1 MSESFSCYQTKPY
14 PAHVFLMNIA
24 KSCIVLS
31 TFRYATLRIESL
43 RIESLRI
50 ASLRIASVHLFA
62 RVQRQHSSFQVFSTP
77 LKKRLHL
84 HNLKKTHF
92 KKLKEETHF
101 EKNWRGEEAEEME
114 ASDIKIKLGGGDEG
128 ISWAHM
134 DPHLVPKV
142 PQPLGS
148 QATKPCA
155 TMSNDWRDWAD
166 EDDKDSD
173 AQVAAL
179 EMVRRQ
185 EESLSYPLV
194 NLDRLRT
201 KTVPVE
207 MEHSWAEINCDHV
220 LEKKQPNNVLKK
232 KPANKVLKKKPANNV
247 LKKMPANKVFKK
259 KQPETVK
266 EFLDSPVSHPYE
278 MRLSVFLAWKE
289 GKSEEEGLKLEKEFL
304 REMEKERGE
313 CCNSRMEGLK
323 LDYDVESM
331 DDEAVMA
338 KIRGWESGRKV
349 NKRRDGQW
357 YIGLLSM
364 SPQQPLPTG
373 SYQRK
378 AAKEEKQPSGTESEP
393 RTKVSS

>member
-1 MSESFSCYQTKPY
+1 
-14 PAHVFLMNIA
+14 
-24 KSCIVLS
+24 
-31 TFRYATLRIESL
+31 
-43 RIESLRI
+43 
-50 ASLRIASVHLFA
+50 
-62 RVQRQHSSFQVFSTP
+62 
-77 LKKRLHL
+77 
-84 HNLKKTHF
+84 
-92 KKLKEETHF
+92 
-101 EKNWRGEEAEEME
+101 ME
-114 ASDIKIKLGGGDEG
+114 ASDILGKIKVGGGDEG

-166 EDDKDSD
+166 EDDMDSD

-232 KPANKVLKKKPANNV
+232 RPANKVL
-247 LKKMPANKVFKK
+247 KK

-266 EFLDSPVSHPYE
+266 EFLDNPVSYPYE
-278 MRLSVFLAWKE
+278 MRLSAFLAWKE
-289 GKSEEEGLKLEKEFL
+289 GKSENEGEKLEKEFL

-313 CCNSRMEGLK
+313 CCTSRMEGLK

-331 DDEAVMA
+331 DDEAVLA
-338 KIRGWESGRKV
+338 KIRGGESGRKV

-373 SYQRK
+373 SLMRK
-378 AAKEEKQPSGTESEP
+378 AAKE
-393 RTKVSS
+393 

>member
-1 MSESFSCYQTKPY
+1 
-14 PAHVFLMNIA
+14 
-24 KSCIVLS
+24 
-31 TFRYATLRIESL
+31 
-43 RIESLRI
+43 
-50 ASLRIASVHLFA
+50 
-62 RVQRQHSSFQVFSTP
+62 
-77 LKKRLHL
+77 
-84 HNLKKTHF
+84 
-92 KKLKEETHF
+92 
-101 EKNWRGEEAEEME
+101 ME
-114 ASDIKIKLGGGDEG
+114 ASDILGKIKVGGGDEG

-148 QATKPCA
+148 HATRPCA
-155 TMSNDWRDWAD
+155 TMSDDWRDLAD
-166 EDDKDSD
+166 EDDMDSD

-179 EMVRRQ
+179 EVVRRQ

-304 REMEKERGE
+304 REMLKERGE
-313 CCNSRMEGLK
+313 CCNSGWK
-323 LDYDVESM
+323 DVESM
-331 DDEAVMA
+331 DDEAVKA
-338 KIRGWESGRKV
+338 EIRGWESGRNVYERK
-349 NKRRDGQW
+349 DEW
-357 YIGLLSM
+357 FIGLLAM

-373 SYQRK
+373 SYMRK
-378 AAKEEKQPSGTESEP
+378 AAKEEKHPSGTESEP
-393 RTKVSS
+393 GTKVSS

>member
-1 MSESFSCYQTKPY
+1 M
-14 PAHVFLMNIA
+14 
-24 KSCIVLS
+24 
-31 TFRYATLRIESL
+31 
-43 RIESLRI
+43 
-50 ASLRIASVHLFA
+50 
-62 RVQRQHSSFQVFSTP
+62 
-77 LKKRLHL
+77 
-84 HNLKKTHF
+84 KKTHF

-166 EDDKDSD
+166 EDDMDSD

-179 EMVRRQ
+179 EMVGRQ

-232 KPANKVLKKKPANNV
+232 KPASKVL
-247 LKKMPANKVFKK
+247 KK

-266 EFLDSPVSHPYE
+266 EFLDNPVSYPYE
-278 MRLSVFLAWKE
+278 MRLSAFLAWKE
-289 GKSEEEGLKLEKEFL
+289 GKSENEGEKLEKEFL
-304 REMEKERGE
+304 REMLKERGE
-313 CCNSRMEGLK
+313 CCNSGWK
-323 LDYDVESM
+323 DVESM
-331 DDEAVMA
+331 DDEAVKA
-338 KIRGWESGRKV
+338 EIRGWESGRNVYERK
-349 NKRRDGQW
+349 DEW
-357 YIGLLSM
+357 FIGLLAM

-373 SYQRK
+373 SYMRK
-378 AAKEEKQPSGTESEP
+378 AAKEEKHPSGTESEP
-393 RTKVSS
+393 GTKVSS

>member
-1 MSESFSCYQTKPY
+1 
-14 PAHVFLMNIA
+14 
-24 KSCIVLS
+24 
-31 TFRYATLRIESL
+31 
-43 RIESLRI
+43 
-50 ASLRIASVHLFA
+50 
-62 RVQRQHSSFQVFSTP
+62 
-77 LKKRLHL
+77 
-84 HNLKKTHF
+84 
-92 KKLKEETHF
+92 
-101 EKNWRGEEAEEME
+101 ME
-114 ASDIKIKLGGGDEG
+114 ASDILGMIKLGGGDEG

-148 QATKPCA
+148 HATRPCA
-155 TMSNDWRDWAD
+155 TMSDDWNDWAD
-166 EDDKDSD
+166 EDDMDSD

-179 EMVRRQ
+179 EVVGRQ

-220 LEKKQPNNVLKK
+220 LEKKQPNNVLEKKQPNNVLKK
-232 KPANKVLKKKPANNV
+232 KPANKVL
-247 LKKMPANKVFKK
+247 KK

-278 MRLSVFLAWKE
+278 MRLSAYLAWKE
-289 GKSEEEGLKLEKEFL
+289 GKSENEGEKLEKEFL
-304 REMEKERGE
+304 REMLKERGE
-313 CCNSRMEGLK
+313 CCNSGWQEGLK

-331 DDEAVMA
+331 DDEAVKA
-338 KIRGWESGRKV
+338 EIRGWESGRKV

>member
-1 MSESFSCYQTKPY
+1 M
-14 PAHVFLMNIA
+14 
-24 KSCIVLS
+24 
-31 TFRYATLRIESL
+31 
-43 RIESLRI
+43 
-50 ASLRIASVHLFA
+50 
-62 RVQRQHSSFQVFSTP
+62 
-77 LKKRLHL
+77 
-84 HNLKKTHF
+84 KKTHF

-148 QATKPCA
+148 HATRPCA
-155 TMSNDWRDWAD
+155 TMSDDWRDLAD
-166 EDDKDSD
+166 EDDMDSD

-179 EMVRRQ
+179 EVVGRQ

-220 LEKKQPNNVLKK
+220 LVKKQPKNVLKK
-232 KPANKVLKKKPANNV
+232 KPANQVL
-247 LKKMPANKVFKK
+247 KK

-266 EFLDSPVSHPYE
+266 EFLDSPVSYPYE
-278 MRLSVFLAWKE
+278 MRLGAYLAWKE
-289 GKSEEEGLKLEKEFL
+289 GKSEKMEGLKLEKEELRLEREFL
-304 REMEKERGE
+304 REMLKDRGE
-313 CCNSRMEGLK
+313 CCHSNRKEGLK

-331 DDEAVMA
+331 DDEAVKA
-338 KIRGWESGRKV
+338 EIRGWESGRNVYERK
-349 NKRRDGQW
+349 DEW
-357 YIGLLSM
+357 FIGLLAM

-373 SYQRK
+373 SYMRK
-378 AAKEEKQPSGTESEP
+378 AAKEEKHPSGTESEP
-393 RTKVSS
+393 GTKVSS

>member
-1 MSESFSCYQTKPY
+1 M
-14 PAHVFLMNIA
+14 
-24 KSCIVLS
+24 
-31 TFRYATLRIESL
+31 
-43 RIESLRI
+43 
-50 ASLRIASVHLFA
+50 
-62 RVQRQHSSFQVFSTP
+62 
-77 LKKRLHL
+77 
-84 HNLKKTHF
+84 KKTHF

-179 EMVRRQ
+179 EMVGRQ

-232 KPANKVLKKKPANNV
+232 KPASKVL
-247 LKKMPANKVFKK
+247 KK

-266 EFLDSPVSHPYE
+266 EFLDNPVSYPYE
-278 MRLSVFLAWKE
+278 MRLSAFLAWKE
-289 GKSEEEGLKLEKEFL
+289 GKSENEGEKLEKEFL
-304 REMEKERGE
+304 REMLKERGE
-313 CCNSRMEGLK
+313 CCNSGWK
-323 LDYDVESM
+323 DVESM
-331 DDEAVMA
+331 DDEAVKA
-338 KIRGWESGRKV
+338 EIRGWESGRNVYERK
-349 NKRRDGQW
+349 DEW
-357 YIGLLSM
+357 FIGLLAM

-373 SYQRK
+373 SYMRK
-378 AAKEEKQPSGTESEP
+378 AAKEEKHPSGTESEP
-393 RTKVSS
+393 GTKVSS

>member
-1 MSESFSCYQTKPY
+1 MFRTFKG
-14 PAHVFLMNIA
+14 I
-24 KSCIVLS
+24 KLS
-31 TFRYATLRIESL
+31 KLFY
-43 RIESLRI
+43 
-50 ASLRIASVHLFA
+50 ASVHLFA
-62 RVQRQHSSFQVFSTP
+62 PVQHSTVQVFFNTFEETIY
-77 LKKRLHL
+77 L
-84 HNLKKTHF
+84 HNLKK
-92 KKLKEETHF
+92 THF

-155 TMSNDWRDWAD
+155 TMSDDWNDWAD
-166 EDDKDSD
+166 EDDMDSD

-179 EMVRRQ
+179 EMVGRQ

-266 EFLDSPVSHPYE
+266 EFLDSPVSYPYE
-278 MRLSVFLAWKE
+278 MRLGAYLAWKE
-289 GKSEEEGLKLEKEFL
+289 GKSEKMEGLTLEKEELKLEREFL
-304 REMEKERGE
+304 REMLKDRGE
-313 CCNSRMEGLK
+313 CCHSNRKEGLK

-331 DDEAVMA
+331 DDEAVKA
-338 KIRGWESGRKV
+338 EIRGWESGRNVYERK
-349 NKRRDGQW
+349 DEW
-357 YIGLLSM
+357 FIGLLAM

-373 SYQRK
+373 SYMRK

>member
-1 MSESFSCYQTKPY
+1 M
-14 PAHVFLMNIA
+14 
-24 KSCIVLS
+24 
-31 TFRYATLRIESL
+31 
-43 RIESLRI
+43 
-50 ASLRIASVHLFA
+50 
-62 RVQRQHSSFQVFSTP
+62 
-77 LKKRLHL
+77 
-84 HNLKKTHF
+84 KKTHF

-155 TMSNDWRDWAD
+155 TMSDDWRDWAD

-179 EMVRRQ
+179 EMVGRQ

-232 KPANKVLKKKPANNV
+232 RPANKVL
-247 LKKMPANKVFKK
+247 KK

-266 EFLDSPVSHPYE
+266 EFLDSPVSYPYE
-278 MRLSVFLAWKE
+278 MRLGAYLAWKE
-289 GKSEEEGLKLEKEFL
+289 GKSENEGEKLEKEFL

-393 RTKVSS
+393 QSKVSS

>member
-1 MSESFSCYQTKPY
+1 M
-14 PAHVFLMNIA
+14 
-24 KSCIVLS
+24 
-31 TFRYATLRIESL
+31 
-43 RIESLRI
+43 
-50 ASLRIASVHLFA
+50 
-62 RVQRQHSSFQVFSTP
+62 
-77 LKKRLHL
+77 
-84 HNLKKTHF
+84 KKTHF

-155 TMSNDWRDWAD
+155 TMSDDWRDWAD

-232 KPANKVLKKKPANNV
+232 KPASKVL
-247 LKKMPANKVFKK
+247 KK

-266 EFLDSPVSHPYE
+266 EFLDNPVSYPYE
-278 MRLSVFLAWKE
+278 MRLSAFLAWKE
-289 GKSEEEGLKLEKEFL
+289 GKSENEGEKLEKEFL

>member
-1 MSESFSCYQTKPY
+1 
-14 PAHVFLMNIA
+14 MNIA

-50 ASLRIASVHLFA
+50 ATHRICASV
-62 RVQRQHSSFQVFSTP
+62 RTCSTQRQHSSFQVFSTP

-114 ASDIKIKLGGGDEG
+114 TSDILGKIKLGGGDEG

-134 DPHLVPKV
+134 DPHWVPKV

-148 QATKPCA
+148 HATRPCA
-155 TMSNDWRDWAD
+155 TMSDDWNDWAD
-166 EDDKDSD
+166 EDDMDSD

-179 EMVRRQ
+179 EVVGRQ

-220 LEKKQPNNVLKK
+220 LVKKQPKNVLKK
-232 KPANKVLKKKPANNV
+232 KPANQVLKKKQ
-247 LKKMPANKVFKK
+247 L
-259 KQPETVK
+259 ETVK
-266 EFLDSPVSHPYE
+266 EFLDSPVSYPYE
-278 MRLSVFLAWKE
+278 MKLSAYLAWKE
-289 GKSEEEGLKLEKEFL
+289 GKSENEGEKLEKEFL
-304 REMEKERGE
+304 REMLKERGE
-313 CCNSRMEGLK
+313 CFRSKWQEGLK

-331 DDEAVMA
+331 DD
-338 KIRGWESGRKV
+338 
-349 NKRRDGQW
+349 
-357 YIGLLSM
+357 
-364 SPQQPLPTG
+364 
-373 SYQRK
+373 
-378 AAKEEKQPSGTESEP
+378 
-393 RTKVSS
+393 

>member
-1 MSESFSCYQTKPY
+1 MSESVSCYQTKPY

-31 TFRYATLRIESL
+31 TFRYATL

-148 QATKPCA
+148 HATRPCA
-155 TMSNDWRDWAD
+155 TMSDDWNDWAD
-166 EDDKDSD
+166 EDDMDSD

-179 EMVRRQ
+179 EVVGRQ

-232 KPANKVLKKKPANNV
+232 KPASKVL
-247 LKKMPANKVFKK
+247 KK

-266 EFLDSPVSHPYE
+266 EFLDSPVSYPYE
-278 MRLSVFLAWKE
+278 MKLSAYLAWKE
-289 GKSEEEGLKLEKEFL
+289 GKSENEGEKLEKEFL

-313 CCNSRMEGLK
+313 CCNSD
-323 LDYDVESM
+323 LDN
-331 DDEAVMA
+331 EAVKA
-338 KIRGWESGRKV
+338 EIRGWESGRKV

-357 YIGLLSM
+357 YIGLLAM

-373 SYQRK
+373 SYMRK
-378 AAKEEKQPSGTESEP
+378 AAKEEKHPSGTESEP
-393 RTKVSS
+393 GTKVSS